1 MIKKKAASRT
11 RLHSMEIVVE
21 QNNKVKVGS
30 FQSLN
35 DYLLNT
41 YLFFK

>member
-11 RLHSMEIVVE
+11 RLLVVE

>member
-1 MIKKKAASRT
+1 
-11 RLHSMEIVVE
+11 MEIVVE